1 MLPPLASVS
10 YILGTVIQHHPKSQ
24 TRTPWRFFLG
34 LLCLALV
41 VFGSTVQVAHNHPGG
56 DISHADCSLC
66 LTAHVVAQVVSNPVP
81 IPAVLVLAAVEE
93 TLPQPKTHTLSVFAL
108 FTRPPP
114 APSNFS

>member
-1 MLPPLASVS
+1 
-10 YILGTVIQHHPKSQ
+10 
-24 TRTPWRFFLG
+24 

-41 VFGSTVQVAHNHPGG
+41 VLGSTVQVAHSHPGG

-81 IPAVLVLAAVEE
+81 IPAILVVAAVEE
-93 TLPQPKTHTLSVFAL
+93 LLPEPRPATISVFAL

-114 APSNFS
+114 VVSNIA